1 MFARISRR
9 AVQLSADSK
18 RRQLSAAA
26 AEQVHD
32 LVIVGSG
39 PAGYTCA
46 LYAARANRAPL
57 VIAGYQ
63 HGGQLM
69 LTSDIENFPGVMSVP
84 GPQLM
89 DVSTPAY
96 AVVCIPQVQI

>member
-1 MFARISRR
+1 MFTRVLSRVCLR
-9 AVQLSADSK
+9 AGSK
-18 RRQLSAAA
+18 RRQLSAVAD
-26 AEQVHD
+26 QVHD

-46 LYAARANRAPL
+46 LYAARANRKPL

-69 LTSDIENFPGVMSVP
+69 LTSDIENFPGVMKVP

-89 DVSTPAY
+89 DVRAIL
-96 AVVCIPQVQI
+96 VWLKL